1 MSLLLS
7 ADVGGT
13 KTILQ
18 LSKLESGTLSTVK
31 QIEYKS
37 ADWPTFD
44 ALLDDFLHGQDTCD
58 SACFAVA
65 GPVQVIYDKPLSN
78 SQSNSQDETQPHKS
92 PIIKPQTN
100 TIVNVTNLPWLLN
113 LNDLKEKYQFTYLSL
128 INDFQAIAYSV
139 ELLGENELLTLQA
152 GQPSNHGPRAFI
164 GAGTGLGQAISTFN
178 GLDYDV
184 ISTEGGHCDF
194 APNNDFEVALYQFLN
209 QRYTHVSYER
219 LLSGEGLHNIYQ
231 FFTQICDL
239 DSDAISE
246 KNLIESS
253 ADKAMSISHE
263 AEKNAEGLAARS
275 MALFFQIYGSQT
287 GNLALSCLPS
297 GGIYIA
303 GGIAQKNIELLKSSD
318 FMHRFL
324 AKGRMQILL
333 EQIPVHIITSKSA
346 GLLGA
351 TSVAFKHMQKH

>member
-18 LSKLESGTLSTVK
+18 LSKLESGALSAVK
-31 QIEYKS
+31 QNEYKS

-58 SACFAVA
+58 SACFAIA
-65 GPVQVIYDKPLSN
+65 GPIQVIS
-78 SQSNSQDETQPHKS
+78 DE
-92 PIIKPQTN
+92 PQTN

-209 QRYTHVSYER
+209 QKYTHVSYER
-219 LLSGEGLHNIYQ
+219 LLSGEGLYNIYQ

-253 ADKAMSISHE
+253 ADKAMSISHQ

-318 FMHRFL
+318 FMRRFL

-333 EQIPVHIITSKSA
+333 EQIPVHIITSKNA